1 MKNLYFDARRGV
13 SVPYEHPPAGSGR
26 QLERI
31 AAEKLPGAC
40 VGCGFEQNCGEQGCA
55 LLRKISRVVAVLEGH
70 APPRWTARD
79 RDNAGVLEQY
89 GFDRVTRRTPGGAV
103 TALRP
108 DGMELALVAGDF
120 DGLQEG
126 ETVLL
131 KDIAKEG

>member
-40 VGCGFEQNCGEQGCA
+40 VGCGFEHNCGEQGCA

-70 APPRWTARD
+70 APP
-79 RDNAGVLEQY
+79 
-89 GFDRVTRRTPGGAV
+89 
-103 TALRP
+103 
-108 DGMELALVAGDF
+108 
-120 DGLQEG
+120 
-126 ETVLL
+126 